1 MPANVSLQ
9 ESEMEKCKS
18 IRTSREKLDDSANSK
33 YWKSCLFV
41 IRVFESLVKNGSNGN
56 SQNMMLNN
64 RILIALMMMML
75 IIIIVIIIM
84 IKIIRIII
92 ITIIINN
99 NNNNN
104 GNNEKQR

>member
-41 IRVFESLVKNGSNGN
+41 IRVFESLVKKGSNGN

-64 RILIALMMMML
+64 RILITLMMMML

-92 ITIIINN
+92 ITIII
-99 NNNNN
+99 
-104 GNNEKQR
+104 K